1 MKSFNKRLIA
11 FKNKTEM
18 NGKSLAKLFGCS
30 EPSMSFYLNGK
41 AGPRKARREKILNYM
56 NNRLVLPATWNE
68 VVPPSVLFEEKN
80 DAVEEKPFKSPE
92 KEVSVGVTFNT
103 NTIASLLE
111 SASLYGTITITDISG
126 VYTITKI
133 SKE

>member
-1 MKSFNKRLIA
+1 
-11 FKNKTEM
+11 
-18 NGKSLAKLFGCS
+18 
-30 EPSMSFYLNGK
+30 MSFYLNGK

-92 KEVSVGVTFNT
+92 KEFPVEVTFNAH
-103 NTIASLLE
+103 TIASVLKI
-111 SASLYGTITITDISG
+111 ASLYGTITITDKNG
-126 VYTITKI
+126 VYEITRI
-133 SKE
+133 AKE